1 MDHHSKVGNK
11 SNHWHS
17 FLKRGRL
24 VVDDQLTKAEV
35 KWDEAGEGIELYSQ
49 ISAGGRGM
57 ELSDLVFFDGH
68 LLTVDE

>member
-1 MDHHSKVGNK
+1 
-11 SNHWHS
+11 
-17 FLKRGRL
+17 